1 MTILQA
7 LLSFSVVAMLLT
19 ILPGIDSSLVL
30 RQALVRG
37 RGTAIATGVGI
48 CLGSFVWGV
57 AAAVGAAAL
66 LAASELAYRMVTWLG
81 AAYMIVLGGTLL
93 WKAIFSKRH
102 RAEAQAASADA
113 LPSTVPASPWRAG
126 LVGLASNLA
135 NPKVG
140 VFYVATIPQ
149 FIPHGASPVLMG
161 LALAAVHAILTV
173 VWFGILIVLATYASR
188 WLRRPKTIRAID
200 GVTGTVLVGFG
211 AKLIASPTA

>member
-66 LAASELAYRMVTWLG
+66 LAASEFAYRMVTWLG

-93 WKAIFSKRH
+93 WKAVFAKRQGEDP
-102 RAEAQAASADA
+102 RAGEAV
-113 LPSTVPASPWRAG
+113 PSTVPASPWRAG

-173 VWFGILIVLATYASR
+173 VWFGALILLATYASR
-188 WLRRPKTIRAID
+188 WLRRPRTIRAID